1 MSRRERP
8 TDAQHTPPQ
17 LVEKPK
23 DKTTPRPGPKQRARA
38 RPGARQRRIEQ
49 RTPYTRLG
57 PVSPPAGYCARTSRL
72 VPLRSLECRVACG
85 ERRAYPIFMS
95 ALALAPAS
103 SSYFPSCT
111 HPSHPAPTRLGNLYL
126 PPSPL
131 APAGVR
137 RSARGSWGVG
147 SRPSWVSVRQSE
159 PQSGVWARSLLPPTL
174 LLHARLSL
182 EVRRVPG
189 SRRRG
194 SHCSS
199 SLVRIRPPMAKTH

>member
-1 MSRRERP
+1 MPRRERP
-8 TDAQHTPPQ
+8 TDAQRTPPQ

-23 DKTTPRPGPKQRARA
+23 DKATPGPGPKQRVRA

-49 RTPYTRLG
+49 RTPYTRIG
-57 PVSPPAGYCARTSRL
+57 PVSPPADYCAWISRL

-95 ALALAPAS
+95 SPALAPAS
-103 SSYFPSCT
+103 SSYFPSFT

-126 PPSPL
+126 SPSPL

-147 SRPSWVSVRQSE
+147 PRPSWVSVCQSE
-159 PQSGVWARSLLPPTL
+159 PQSGVRARSLLPPTL
-174 LLHARLSL
+174 LWHAGLSL

-189 SRRRG
+189 FRRRG
-194 SHCSS
+194 IHRSS
-199 SLVRIRPPMAKTH
+199 SLVRNRPPMAKTH